1 MCGRFTNRLTWDEIV
16 RLYRLTMKASPHNLP
31 PRYNICPT
39 DPVDVVTESEG
50 SRDFVRMRWG
60 LAPSWWPKPLKEL
73 KAATFNAHG
82 ETVAESSGLGH
93 FEHLRGAPV
102 YLHRANSAF
111 FRTAASVCPRPSFS
125 SQSATCCIEGAPWIM
140 GFIRPHRPD
149 YQTNPQRSRRLRA
162 LADYGASLSVWLGHQ
177 PARRPPRPDGRAG
190 RPARAA
196 HVRRNAASALF
207 GCSGGLR
214 VPCPVRYKALEG
226 WDKRGPRVSCRV
238 LSSMP
243 VLGRRGL
250 WLSHVSV
257 SCSEP
262 ARSATCRLG
271 RQPSQP
277 ALRRPAIA
285 THPHAEVLTR
295 LYIAAHCA
303 AGVMTFGARLSR
315 STAAFEPQHNAES
328 AASAQGAEC
337 HPCSTL
343 QFGWGKPP
351 SLLDLFRLAHHFQ
364 FEDRP
369 EVRQLALDP
378 VQ

>member
-207 GCSGGLR
+207 GCSGGL
-214 VPCPVRYKALEG
+214 A
-226 WDKRGPRVSCRV
+226 S
-238 LSSMP
+238 P
-243 VLGRRGL
+243 VLCGTKRWRAGTREGQGYHAAFCHQCRYL
-250 WLSHVSV
+250 DGAACGCRMYRSH
-257 SCSEP
+257 
-262 ARSATCRLG
+262 ARSL
-271 RQPSQP
+271 
-277 ALRRPAIA
+277 
-285 THPHAEVLTR
+285 H
-295 LYIAAHCA
+295 
-303 AGVMTFGARLSR
+303 
-315 STAAFEPQHNAES
+315 
-328 AASAQGAEC
+328 
-337 HPCSTL
+337 
-343 QFGWGKPP
+343 
-351 SLLDLFRLAHHFQ
+351 
-364 FEDRP
+364 
-369 EVRQLALDP
+369 EVRRADLAVSPASRRSGVLP
-378 VQ
+378 